1 MRQPRQ
7 RPASGGRPCL
17 LVLLLLAA
25 TLLPGC
31 STFDGMFS
39 SFKFGED
46 EEPKSKAPETL
57 IVEGMDAYDVGD
69 YSTAIKAFNTILDEH
84 PFSAPAMLA
93 ELKAADAHY
102 YNKQYAEAKTLY
114 KNFEERHPTN
124 EAMPYVMFQIGMCD
138 FMRSDR
144 IDRDTSGA
152 QDAIKSFT
160 RLIQAHPQSPYS
172 REAKARIKDARDFI
186 ANHEYFVADFYL
198 RSEKYDEAQHRLKH
212 LLAMYPDSSVA
223 GQAKALLERLQAG
236 KPPSTGLRKWLP
248 EFMTTAP
255 EDRKAAEPAE
265 AASPVPVTRDEE
277 PGRGPK

>member
-1 MRQPRQ
+1 MRQTRQ
-7 RPASGGRPCL
+7 RPASDCRPCL
-17 LVLLLLAA
+17 LALLLLAV

-39 SFKFGED
+39 NFKFGED

-102 YNKQYAEAKTLY
+102 YNKQYPEAKTLY
-114 KNFEERHPTN
+114 KAFEERHPTN
-124 EAMPYVMFQIGMCD
+124 EAMPYVLFQIGMCD

-152 QDAIKSFT
+152 LEAIKSFT
-160 RLIQAHPQSPYS
+160 RLIQAYPQSPYS
-172 REAKARIKDARDFI
+172 KEAKGRIKDARDFI
-186 ANHEYFVADFYL
+186 ANHEYFVADFYV
-198 RSEKYDEAQHRLKH
+198 RSEKYEEAQHRLKY
-212 LLAMYPDSSVA
+212 LLAMYPDSSVS

-248 EFMTTAP
+248 EFMTKAP
-255 EDRKAAEPAE
+255 EDRESGE
-265 AASPVPVTRDEE
+265 ESEDSGRVPVSREE
-277 PGRGPK
+277 PGRAPE

>member
-1 MRQPRQ
+1 MRQTRQ
-7 RPASGGRPCL
+7 RPASRRRPTL
-17 LVLLLLAA
+17 LAILLLIA

-102 YNKQYAEAKTLY
+102 YNKQYPEAKTLY
-114 KNFEERHPTN
+114 KGFEERHPTN
-124 EAMPYVMFQIGMCD
+124 EAMPYVLFQIGMCD

-152 QDAIKSFT
+152 QEAIKSFT
-160 RLIQAHPQSPYS
+160 RLIQAYPQSPYS
-172 REAKARIKDARDFI
+172 KEAKG
-186 ANHEYFVADFYL
+186 
-198 RSEKYDEAQHRLKH
+198 RSRT
-212 LLAMYPDSSVA
+212 PGTSSPTTSILSPISMCVR
-223 GQAKALLERLQAG
+223 K
-236 KPPSTGLRKWLP
+236 STRRRNTG
-248 EFMTTAP
+248 
-255 EDRKAAEPAE
+255 
-265 AASPVPVTRDEE
+265 
-277 PGRGPK
+277 

>member
-1 MRQPRQ
+1 MRQTRQ
-7 RPASGGRPCL
+7 RPTSCRRPCL
-17 LVLLLLAA
+17 LALLLLVA

-39 SFKFGED
+39 SVKFGED
-46 EEPKSKAPETL
+46 EEPKSKASETL

-93 ELKAADAHY
+93 ELKVADAHY
-102 YNKQYAEAKTLY
+102 YNKQYPEAKILY
-114 KNFEERHPTN
+114 KGFEERHPTN

-152 QDAIKSFT
+152 LEAIKSFT
-160 RLIQAHPQSPYS
+160 RLMQAYPQSPYS
-172 REAKARIKDARDFI
+172 KEAKVRTKDAKDFI

-198 RSEKYDEAQHRLKH
+198 RSEKYEEAEHRLKY

-223 GQAKALLERLQAG
+223 GQAKALLARLQAG
-236 KPPSTGLRKWLP
+236 TPPSIGLRKWLP
-248 EFMTTAP
+248 EFMTKAP
-255 EDRKAAEPAE
+255 EDRQTKEEATAE
-265 AASPVPVTRDEE
+265 AVRVTRDEE
-277 PGRGPK
+277 PGRSSE

>member
-1 MRQPRQ
+1 MRQTRQ
-7 RPASGGRPCL
+7 RPASRRRPTL
-17 LVLLLLAA
+17 LAILLLIA

-102 YNKQYAEAKTLY
+102 YNKQYPEAKTLY
-114 KNFEERHPTN
+114 KGFEERHPTN
-124 EAMPYVMFQIGMCD
+124 EAMPYVLFQIGMCD

-152 QDAIKSFT
+152 QEAIKSFT
-160 RLIQAHPQSPYS
+160 RLIQAYPQSPYS
-172 REAKARIKDARDFI
+172 KEAKGRIKDARDFI
-186 ANHEYFVADFYL
+186 ANHEYFVADFYV
-198 RSEKYDEAQHRLKH
+198 RSEKYEEAQHRLKY
-212 LLAMYPDSSVA
+212 LLAMYPEANVS

-248 EFMTTAP
+248 EFMTKAP
-255 EDRKAAEPAE
+255 EDRDTDEE
-265 AASPVPVTRDEE
+265 AAGAGSVPVSREE
-277 PGRGPK
+277 PGGTPE